1 MQKQTID
8 PGLGEKY
15 FQKTKR
21 IINTDGSFNVIKV
34 GTGFNYRDIYQYL
47 INISWTKF
55 FLIVLSVY
63 ISLNFLFAFL
73 YYFIGVEDI
82 AGIATNSL
90 NNFLDAFFFSA
101 QTLTTVGYGGMS
113 PKGLL
118 VNVISAFEAM
128 SGLMCFALITGLL
141 YGRFSRPSARI
152 LFSENAV
159 IAPYRGITGLQFRIA
174 NQRRNTLMEIEA
186 RVLLVLIE
194 KDGNQYNRK
203 YFDLK
208 LERNSVYFFPLTWT
222 IVHPINEESPFYGKS
237 EAEIK
242 LFEPEILI
250 LIKGFDD
257 TFSQVVHSRYSY
269 TAGEIIWNAKF
280 IRAFNNE
287 ENGDIIFNIED
298 IHKFEMV

>member
-287 ENGDIIFNIED
+287 ENGDIIFKIED

>member
-280 IRAFNNE
+280 IRAFNNK
-287 ENGDIIFNIED
+287 ENGDIIFKIED

>member
-82 AGIATNSL
+82 TGIATNSL

>member
-21 IINTDGSFNVIKV
+21 IINNDGTFNVTKR
-34 GTGFNYRDIYQYL
+34 GAGFNYKDIYQYL

-63 ISLNFLFAFL
+63 VSLNFVFAFL
-73 YYFIGVEDI
+73 YYLVGVEDL
-82 AGIATNSL
+82 AGSAGNNL

-101 QTLTTVGYGGMS
+101 QTLTTVGYGGIS
-113 PKGLL
+113 PKGLI
-118 VNVISAFEAM
+118 VNIISALEALN
-128 SGLMCFALITGLL
+128 GLMCFALITGLL

-152 LFSENAV
+152 LFSNKAI
-159 IAPYRGITGLQFRIA
+159 IAPYRGITSLQFRIA
-174 NQRRNTLMEIEA
+174 NQRHNTLMEIEA
-186 RVLLVLIE
+186 KVLLVQIE
-194 KDGNQYNRK
+194 KIENQYNRK

-222 IVHPINEESPFYGKS
+222 IVHPIDEDSPFYGKS

-242 LFEPEILI
+242 AFESEILI

-257 TFSQVVHSRYSY
+257 TFSQIVHSRFSY
-269 TAGEIIWNAKF
+269 TANEVIWNAKF

-287 ENGDIIFNIED
+287 ENGEIIFNIDD
-298 IHKFEMV
+298 IHKYEMV

>member
-21 IINTDGSFNVIKV
+21 IINHDGSFNVTKT
-34 GTGFNYRDIYQYL
+34 GAGFNYRDIYQFL

-55 FLIVLSVY
+55 FLLVLSVY

-73 YYFIGVEDI
+73 YYFVGVEDL
-82 AGIATNSL
+82 AGSAGNNL

-101 QTLTTVGYGGMS
+101 QTLTTVGYGGIS

-118 VNVISAFEAM
+118 VNIISALEALN
-128 SGLMCFALITGLL
+128 GLMCFALITGLL
-141 YGRFSRPSARI
+141 YGRFSKPSARI
-152 LFSENAV
+152 LFSRNAI
-159 IAPYRGITGLQFRIA
+159 IAPYREITGLQFRVA
-174 NQRRNTLMEIEA
+174 NQRHNTLMEIEA
-186 RVLLVLIE
+186 RVLLVQIE
-194 KDGNQYNRK
+194 KNGNQYNRK

-222 IVHPINEESPFYGKS
+222 VVHPIDEDSPFYGKS

-242 LFEPEILI
+242 AVEPEILI

-257 TFSQVVHSRYSY
+257 TFSQVVHSRFSY
-269 TAGEIIWNAKF
+269 TTNEIIWNAKF

-287 ENGDIIFNIED
+287 ENGEIIFNIED
-298 IHKFEMV
+298 IHKYEMV

>member
-21 IINTDGSFNVIKV
+21 IINNDGSFNVSKI
-34 GTGFNYRDIYQYL
+34 GAGFNYKDIYQFL
-47 INISWTKF
+47 INVSWTKF
-55 FLIVLSVY
+55 FLIMLSIY
-63 ISLNFLFAFL
+63 ILLNFLFAFL
-73 YYFIGVEDI
+73 YYLVGVEDL
-82 AGIATNSL
+82 AGIDSNNL

-118 VNVISAFEAM
+118 VNIISAFEAM
-128 SGLMCFALITGLL
+128 SGLLCFALITGLF

-152 LFSENAV
+152 LFSRNAI
-159 IAPYRGITGLQFRIA
+159 IAPYHGIMSLQFRIA
-174 NQRRNTLMEIEA
+174 NQRQNALMEIEA
-186 RVLLVLIE
+186 RVLLVQIE
-194 KDGNQYNRK
+194 KEGNNYNRK
-203 YFDLK
+203 YFELK

-222 IVHPINEESPFYGKS
+222 VVHPIDEDSPFYGKS
-237 EAEIK
+237 QDEIK
-242 LFEPEILI
+242 KFEPEILI

-257 TFSQVVHSRYSY
+257 TFSQVVHSRFSY
-269 TAGEIIWNAKF
+269 ALDEIIWNAKF

-287 ENGDIIFNIED
+287 NDGNIIFNIKD
-298 IHKFEMV
+298 IHKYEMV

>member
-21 IINTDGSFNVIKV
+21 IINNDGSFNVTKV
-34 GTGFNYRDIYQYL
+34 GAGFNYRDIYQYL

-82 AGIATNSL
+82 AGITNNSL

-113 PKGLL
+113 PKGLII
-118 VNVISAFEAM
+118 NIISAFEAM

-152 LFSENAV
+152 LFSKNAV
-159 IAPYRGITGLQFRIA
+159 IAPYRGKTSLQFRIA
-174 NQRRNTLMEIEA
+174 NQRHNTLMEIEA
-186 RVLLVLIE
+186 KVLLVLIE
-194 KDGNQYNRK
+194 KNGDQYSRK
-203 YFDLK
+203 YYDLK

-222 IVHPINEESPFYGKS
+222 IVHPIDEESPFYGKS
-237 EAEIK
+237 EAGIK
-242 LFEPEILI
+242 MFEPEILI

-269 TAGEIIWNAKF
+269 TADEIIWNAKF

-287 ENGDIIFNIED
+287 ENGDIIFKIDD

>member
-21 IINTDGSFNVIKV
+21 IINNDGSFNVTKV
-34 GTGFNYRDIYQYL
+34 GAGFNYRDIYQYL

-82 AGIATNSL
+82 AGITNNSL

-113 PKGLL
+113 PKGLII
-118 VNVISAFEAM
+118 NIISAFEAM

-152 LFSENAV
+152 LFSKNAV
-159 IAPYRGITGLQFRIA
+159 IAPYRGKTSLQFRIA
-174 NQRRNTLMEIEA
+174 NQRHNTLMEIEA
-186 RVLLVLIE
+186 KVLLVLIE
-194 KDGNQYNRK
+194 KNGDQYSRK
-203 YFDLK
+203 YYDLK

-222 IVHPINEESPFYGKS
+222 IVHPIDEESPFYGKS
-237 EAEIK
+237 EVEIK
-242 LFEPEILI
+242 MFEPEILI

-269 TAGEIIWNAKF
+269 TADEIIWNAKF

-287 ENGDIIFNIED
+287 ENGDIIFKIDD

>member
-1 MQKQTID
+1 MQRQTID

-21 IINTDGSFNVIKV
+21 IINNDGSFNVTKI
-34 GTGFNYRDIYQYL
+34 GAGFYYRDIYQYL

-82 AGIATNSL
+82 AGIASNSL

-118 VNVISAFEAM
+118 INIISAFEAM

-152 LFSENAV
+152 LFSKNAV
-159 IAPYRGITGLQFRIA
+159 IAPYRGITSLQFRIA
-174 NQRRNTLMEIEA
+174 NQRHNTLMEIEA
-186 RVLLVLIE
+186 KVLLVLIE
-194 KDGNQYNRK
+194 KNGDQYNRK

-222 IVHPINEESPFYGKS
+222 IVHPIDEESPFYGKS
-237 EAEIK
+237 ETEIK

-269 TAGEIIWNAKF
+269 TGDEIIWNAKF

-287 ENGDIIFNIED
+287 ENGDIIFKIED

>member
-21 IINTDGSFNVIKV
+21 IINNDGTFNVTKH
-34 GTGFNYRDIYQYL
+34 GAGFNYKDIYQYL

-63 ISLNFLFAFL
+63 VSLNFVFAFL
-73 YYFIGVEDI
+73 YYLVGVEDL
-82 AGIATNSL
+82 AGSAGNNL

-101 QTLTTVGYGGMS
+101 QTLTTVGYGGIS
-113 PKGLL
+113 PKGLI
-118 VNVISAFEAM
+118 VNIISALEALN
-128 SGLMCFALITGLL
+128 GLMCFALITGLL

-152 LFSENAV
+152 LFSNKAI
-159 IAPYRGITGLQFRIA
+159 IAPYRGITSLQFRIA
-174 NQRRNTLMEIEA
+174 NQRHNTLMEIEA
-186 RVLLVLIE
+186 KVLLVQIE
-194 KDGNQYNRK
+194 KIENQYNRK

-222 IVHPINEESPFYGKS
+222 IVHPIDEDSPFYGKS

-242 LFEPEILI
+242 AFESEILI

-257 TFSQVVHSRYSY
+257 TFSQIVHSRFSY
-269 TAGEIIWNAKF
+269 TANEVIWNAKF

-287 ENGDIIFNIED
+287 ENGEIIFNIDD
-298 IHKFEMV
+298 IHKYEMV

>member
-21 IINTDGSFNVIKV
+21 IINNDGSFNVTKI
-34 GTGFNYRDIYQYL
+34 GAGFNYKDIYQYL
-47 INISWTKF
+47 INISWIKF

-63 ISLNFLFAFL
+63 IFLNFVFAFL
-73 YYFIGVEDI
+73 YYLIGVEDL
-82 AGIATNSL
+82 AGTAGNNL

-118 VNVISAFEAM
+118 VNIISAFEAM

-152 LFSENAV
+152 LFSQNAL
-159 IAPYRGITGLQFRIA
+159 IAPYREIKSLQFRIA
-174 NQRRNTLMEIEA
+174 NQRHNTLMEIEA
-186 RVLLVLIE
+186 RVLLVFVE
-194 KDGNQYNRK
+194 KSGDQYNRK
-203 YFDLK
+203 YFELK

-222 IVHPINEESPFYGKS
+222 IVHPIDEDSPFYGKT
-237 EAEIK
+237 ETEIK
-242 LFEPEILI
+242 LFESEILI

-269 TAGEIIWNAKF
+269 TSDEIIWNAKF

-287 ENGDIIFNIED
+287 QNGDIVFNIDD
-298 IHKFEMV
+298 IHKYELV

>member
-159 IAPYRGITGLQFRIA
+159 IAPYRGMTGLQFRIA

-287 ENGDIIFNIED
+287 ENGDIIFKIED